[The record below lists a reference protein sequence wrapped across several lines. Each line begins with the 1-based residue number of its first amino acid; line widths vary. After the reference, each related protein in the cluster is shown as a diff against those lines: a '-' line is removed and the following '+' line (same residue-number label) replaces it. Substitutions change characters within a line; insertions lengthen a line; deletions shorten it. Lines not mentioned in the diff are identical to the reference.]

1 MYKNLENFI
10 LADINNNCVNIE
22 EKTILLRSFLEEQT
36 FARTDL
42 SKIMNENGILAL
54 VKDSGDVELLPWQ
67 FNVTKVLGDK
77 TVAFEGSAF
86 NGKTLASTFVELK
99 QTDSPSAKEKIV
111 CVFKVLDKLM
121 EEIENSNHDK
131 ESTNSIL
138 PGPEGI
144 IVSDKIEDGSFKVL
158 LLPGNL
164 FERCAQ
170 NSADYAEFQGSF
182 IHRGLEGLESIVF
195 TRASLAY
202 TAVTGTKAFSKTK
215 LEERQADITDLNFI
229 PVEYEVNGI
238 EEELAHAIDSGL
250 SVKNKKRIIPGERR
264 FINEKEENNR
274 KETLKSALKLN
285 STLIKNFFNS
295 DKTQNKNSKP
305 QELFNAERNSF
316 LKKQAKQIKI
326 KRFYARNSKRIWGSA
341 AAIILALS
349 VAFNFNRENKKLATS
364 LGLTSTQTVQALFAG
379 IHSADVTVIQEIAK
393 GKDSKALVQT
403 VSGFFVTNKQR
414 LAMDERD
421 GTLSPAQWLFFK
433 GQTEFWQYG
442 ITNLKIDGQES
453 VTTFSYP
460 RRQDKPVPLT
470 EENGKTLKKGDE
482 TKHTVSY
489 NLVYNEGESV
499 ITVYKTTEEVTLRWN
514 GKRWIV
520 RSIKG
525 TGKTSSN
532 GYSVKKYKADY
543 IEALEKCSGDV
554 KQAAGILRQ
563 KYSFTPTEQDLRD
576 AVPFMIEKYN
586 NSAAKD
592 FK

>member
-1 MYKNLENFI
+1 MAYT
-10 LADINNNCVNIE
+10 NNCVNIE
-22 EKTILLRSFLEEQT
+22 ENIVLLRSFLEEQT

-42 SKIMNENGILAL
+42 SKIMNEKGILAC
-54 VKDSGDVELLPWQ
+54 VKKSLDVELLPWQ
-67 FNVTKVLGDK
+67 FNVTKVLNDSR
-77 TVAFEGSAF
+77 VAFEGPAF
-86 NGKTLASTFVELK
+86 KGSTLAQTFYELK
-99 QTDSPSAKEKIV
+99 QTGAKTAKEKIV
-111 CVFKVLDKLM
+111 CVFKVLDKVI
-121 EEIENSNHDK
+121 EEFKNSNQDEENS
-131 ESTNSIL
+131 NSIL

-144 IVSDKIEDGSFKVL
+144 IVSDKMDDGSFKVL

-170 NSADYAEFQGSF
+170 NSTDYAEFQGSF
-182 IHRGLEGLESIVF
+182 IHRGLEGLESILF

-202 TAVTGTKAFSKTK
+202 TAVTGQKAFSKKK

-229 PVEYEVNGI
+229 PVEYAVNGI
-238 EEELAHAIDSGL
+238 EIELAKSINSGL

-274 KETLKSALKLN
+274 KETLNSALKLN
-285 STLIKNFFNS
+285 SKLIEDFFNS
-295 DKTQNKNSKP
+295 QNKNSKP
-305 QELFNAERNSF
+305 EELFNAERNSF

-326 KRFYARNSKRIWGSA
+326 KRFYSRNSKRIWGSVIA
-341 AAIILALS
+341 LVLAVS

-364 LGLTSTQTVQALFAG
+364 LGLTSTQTVQTLFNG
-379 IHSADVTVIQEIAK
+379 IHNADVTVIQEIAK

-433 GQTEFWQYG
+433 GQTDFWQYG
-442 ITNLKIDGQES
+442 ITDLKIDGQES

-460 RRQDKPVPLT
+460 RRQDNPKPLT
-470 EENGKTLKKGDE
+470 EENGKILHKGDE
-482 TKHTVSY
+482 VKHTVSY

-499 ITVYKTTEEVTLRWN
+499 ISVYKTTEEVTLRWN

-532 GYSVKKYKADY
+532 AYSVKKYKADY
-543 IEALEKCSGDV
+543 IESLEKCSDDV
-554 KQAAGILRQ
+554 KKAAELLRQ
-563 KYSFTPTEQDLRD
+563 KYSFAPTEQNLRD
-576 AVPFMIEKYN
+576 AVPYMIKKYN

-592 FK
+592 FE

>member
-1 MYKNLENFI
+1 MT
-10 LADINNNCVNIE
+10 DTNNCINIE
-22 EKTILLRSFLEEQT
+22 ENTVLLRSFLEEQT

-42 SKIMNENGILAL
+42 SKIMNENGTLAC
-54 VKDSGDVELLPWQ
+54 VKSSGVVEFSPWQ
-67 FNVTKVLGDK
+67 FNVTKVLDDK
-77 TVAFEGSAF
+77 TVAFEGSCFA
-86 NGKTLASTFVELK
+86 GKTLSQTFFELN
-99 QTDSPSAKEKIV
+99 QTDSAFAKETIV
-111 CVFKVLDKLM
+111 CIFKVLDKII
-121 EEIENSNHDK
+121 EETEKSQQG
-131 ESTNSIL
+131 EGSSFIL

-144 IVSDKIEDGSFKVL
+144 IISDKNDDESFKVL

-170 NSADYAEFQGSF
+170 NSTQYAEFQGPF
-182 IHRGLEGLESIVF
+182 IHRGLEGLESLIF

-202 TAVTGTKAFSKTK
+202 TAVTKTKAFSKKK
-215 LEERQADITDLNFI
+215 LEERQADITDSNFI
-229 PVEYEVNGI
+229 PVEYSVNGI
-238 EEELAHAIDSGL
+238 APDLAQAINSGL
-250 SVKNKKRIIPGERR
+250 CVKNKKRIIPGERR

-274 KETLKSALKLN
+274 KQTLNSALKLN
-285 STLIKNFFNS
+285 STLIENFFNS
-295 DKTQNKNSKP
+295 PVEADKNSKTD
-305 QELFNAERNSF
+305 EVFESEKTAF
-316 LKKQAKQIKI
+316 LKKQTRQIKI
-326 KRFYARNSKRIWGSA
+326 KRFYARNSKRIWGT
-341 AAIILALS
+341 AIAVVLAVSFAL
-349 VAFNFNRENKKLATS
+349 NFNRENKKLATS
-364 LGLTSTQTVQALFAG
+364 LGLTSTQTVQTLFNG
-379 IHSADVTVIQEIAK
+379 IHTADVTVIQEIAK
-393 GKDSKALVQT
+393 GKDSKNLIQT

-433 GQTEFWQYG
+433 GQTDFWQYG
-442 ITNLKIDGQES
+442 ITDFKIDGQES
-453 VTTFSYP
+453 VTTFNYP

-470 EENGKTLKKGDE
+470 EENGKLLKKGDE
-482 TKHTVSY
+482 VKHTVSY

-543 IEALEKCSGDV
+543 IEALETCSGDV
-554 KQAAGILRQ
+554 KKAAEILRQ
-563 KYSFTPTEQDLRD
+563 KYSFVPTEQNLRD

-592 FK
+592 FE

>member
-1 MYKNLENFI
+1 M
-10 LADINNNCVNIE
+10 ADINNNCVSIE
-22 EKTILLRSFLEEQT
+22 ENTILLRSFLEEQT

-42 SKIMNENGILAL
+42 SKIMNESGILAL
-54 VKDSGDVELLPWQ
+54 VKSSGDVEFLPWQ
-67 FNVTKVLGDK
+67 FNVTKVLSDK

-86 NGKTLASTFVELK
+86 NGKTLSFTFNELK
-99 QTDSPSAKEKIV
+99 QTDSTSAKEKIV
-111 CVFKVLDKLM
+111 CVFKVLDKVI
-121 EEIENSNHDK
+121 EEFENSTKD
-131 ESTNSIL
+131 ESSNSIL

-144 IVSDKIEDGSFKVL
+144 IISDKMDDGSFKVL

-170 NSADYAEFQGSF
+170 NSTDYAEFQGSF
-182 IHRGLEGLESIVF
+182 IHRGLEGLESILF

-202 TAVTGTKAFSKTK
+202 TAVTKTKAFSKK
-215 LEERQADITDLNFI
+215 NLEERQADITDLNFI

-238 EEELAHAIDSGL
+238 EEELAHSINSGL
-250 SVKNKKRIIPGERR
+250 SVKNKRRIIPGERR

-274 KETLKSALKLN
+274 KETLNSALKLN
-285 STLIKNFFNS
+285 STLIKNFFNPQNA
-295 DKTQNKNSKP
+295 QNKNSKP
-305 QELFNAERNSF
+305 QELFNVERNSF

-326 KRFYARNSKRIWGSA
+326 KRFYARNSKRIWGG
-341 AAIILALS
+341 AIAIVLAVS

-364 LGLTSTQTVQALFAG
+364 LGLTSTQTVQTLFAG

-453 VTTFSYP
+453 VTTFNYP
-460 RRQDKPVPLT
+460 RRQDKPKPLT
-470 EENGKTLKKGDE
+470 EENGKILQKGDE
-482 TKHTVSY
+482 VKHTVSY
-489 NLVYNEGESV
+489 NLVYNEGEAV

-532 GYSVKKYKADY
+532 GYSAKKYKADY
-543 IEALEKCSGDV
+543 IEALEKCSGDI
-554 KQAAGILRQ
+554 KKAADILRQ
-563 KYSFTPTEQDLRD
+563 KYSFTPTEQNLRD
-576 AVPFMIEKYN
+576 AVPYMIKKYN

-592 FK
+592 FE

>member
-1 MYKNLENFI
+1 MT
-10 LADINNNCVNIE
+10 DTNNCINIE
-22 EKTILLRSFLEEQT
+22 ENTVLLRSFLEEQT

-42 SKIMNENGILAL
+42 SKIMNENGTLAC
-54 VKDSGDVELLPWQ
+54 VKSSGVVEFSPWQ
-67 FNVTKVLGDK
+67 FNVTKVLDDK
-77 TVAFEGSAF
+77 TVAFEGSCFA
-86 NGKTLASTFVELK
+86 GKTLSQTFFELN
-99 QTDSPSAKEKIV
+99 QTDSAFAKEKIV
-111 CVFKVLDKLM
+111 CIFKVLDKLI
-121 EEIENSNHDK
+121 EETEKSQQG
-131 ESTNSIL
+131 EGSSFIL

-144 IVSDKIEDGSFKVL
+144 IISDKNDDESFKVL

-170 NSADYAEFQGSF
+170 NSTQYAEFQGPF
-182 IHRGLEGLESIVF
+182 IHRGLEGLESLIF

-202 TAVTGTKAFSKTK
+202 TAVTKTKAFSKKK
-215 LEERQADITDLNFI
+215 LEERQADITDSNFI
-229 PVEYEVNGI
+229 PVEYSVNGI
-238 EEELAHAIDSGL
+238 DPDLAQAINSGL
-250 SVKNKKRIIPGERR
+250 CVKNKKRIIPGERR

-274 KETLKSALKLN
+274 KQTLNSALKLN
-285 STLIKNFFNS
+285 STLIEKFFNS
-295 DKTQNKNSKP
+295 PVEANKNSKP
-305 QELFNAERNSF
+305 DEVFESEKTAF
-316 LKKQAKQIKI
+316 LKKQMRQIKI
-326 KRFYARNSKRIWGSA
+326 KRFYARNSKRIWGT
-341 AAIILALS
+341 AIAVVLAVS
-349 VAFNFNRENKKLATS
+349 VALNFNRENKKLATS
-364 LGLTSTQTVQALFAG
+364 LGLTSTQTVQTLFNG
-379 IHSADVTVIQEIAK
+379 IHTADVTVIQEIAK
-393 GKDSKALVQT
+393 GKDSKNLIQT

-433 GQTEFWQYG
+433 GQTDFWQYG
-442 ITNLKIDGQES
+442 ITDFKIDGQES
-453 VTTFSYP
+453 ITTFNYP

-470 EENGKTLKKGDE
+470 EENGKLLKKGDE
-482 TKHTVSY
+482 VKHTVSY

-543 IEALEKCSGDV
+543 IEALETCSGDV
-554 KQAAGILRQ
+554 KKATEILRQ
-563 KYSFTPTEQDLRD
+563 KYSFVPTEQNLRD

-592 FK
+592 FE